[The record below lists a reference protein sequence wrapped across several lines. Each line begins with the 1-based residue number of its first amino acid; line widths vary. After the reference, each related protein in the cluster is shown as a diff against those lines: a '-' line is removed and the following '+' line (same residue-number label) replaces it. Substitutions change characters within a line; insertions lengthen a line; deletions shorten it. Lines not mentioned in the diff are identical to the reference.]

1 MVPCSSKTEPVP
13 PPDLAGNMKEGKA
26 RNPMAV
32 GIALALV
39 IAVAFGGIYFLVWK
53 GPQELITTT
62 SESTVKTANAGYDLL
77 KRAAKDIYRALQFE
91 PKVTIGGETVHGPA
105 VQMTEIATASKDF
118 QHTYNYQVDWAG
130 STKRLELKGDFTAK
144 AGFKVDES
152 FRMEIAEDGSTVTLH
167 HKEPQLLSCELKKL
181 HVLKDEDGWWNK
193 LQPKERESA
202 QNELLRRARE
212 KALDDDLKTKSV
224 ENLLERLAPLQ
235 QKHSFTTGSRVLP

>member
-1 MVPCSSKTEPVP
+1 
-13 PPDLAGNMKEGKA
+13 MKEGNATKPLA
-26 RNPMAV
+26 I
-32 GIALALV
+32 GIAIALV
-39 IAVAFGGIYFLVWK
+39 IAAIFGGIYFLVWK

-62 SESTVKTANAGYDLL
+62 SETTVKTANAGYDLF

-105 VQMTEIATASKDF
+105 VPITEIATASKDF

-144 AGFKVDES
+144 AGFKVDDS
-152 FRMEIAEDGSTVTLH
+152 FRMEISEDGSKVTLH
-167 HKEPQLLSCELKKL
+167 HKEPQVLSCELKEL

-193 LQPKERESA
+193 LQTKERESA
-202 QNELLRRARE
+202 QNELLRQARE
-212 KALDDDLKTKSV
+212 RALDDDLKTKAV

-235 QKHSFTTGSRVLP
+235 QEHSFATENKVLP